1 MGRWRD
7 NGPVPMREDCR
18 HFQSRTYDDGEV
30 ARLCVLNL
38 APEAPWRC
46 PADCPKYERDVMV
59 AGFVTG
65 SLVRPP
71 VESEPEEPAG
81 DIASLLQEAD
91 AIVTSVGPEIVEEVE
106 RGGPSTSRK
115 WWQVWKR
122 REGPRGPDD
131 GDDGQIHL
139 SNR

>member
-1 MGRWRD
+1 
-7 NGPVPMREDCR
+7 MREDCR

-46 PADCPKYERDVMV
+46 PADCPKYERDVLV
-59 AGFVTG
+59 PGFVTG

-71 VESEPEEPAG
+71 VESEPEDPPGE
-81 DIASLLQEAD
+81 IANLLQEAD
-91 AIVTSVGPEIVEEVE
+91 DIVTSVGPEIVEEE
-106 RGGPSTSRK
+106 REPPGDGRK

-122 REGPRGPDD
+122 RQSSRRPDD
-131 GDDGQIHL
+131 GDDGEIHL

>member
-1 MGRWRD
+1 
-7 NGPVPMREDCR
+7 MREDCR

-46 PADCPKYERDVMV
+46 PADCPKYERDVLV
-59 AGFVTG
+59 PGFVTG

-71 VESEPEEPAG
+71 VESEPEDPPEDVAN
-81 DIASLLQEAD
+81 LLQEAD
-91 AIVTSVGPEIVEEVE
+91 DIVTSVGPEIVEEE
-106 RGGPSTSRK
+106 RERLGDNRR

-122 REGPRGPDD
+122 RQSSRRPDD
-131 GDDGQIHL
+131 GDDGEIHL

>member
-1 MGRWRD
+1 
-7 NGPVPMREDCR
+7 MREDCR

-46 PADCPKYERDVMV
+46 PADCPKYERDVLV

-71 VESEPEEPAG
+71 VESEPDDPPG
-81 DIASLLQEAD
+81 DISDLLQEAD
-91 AIVTSVGPEIVEEVE
+91 AIVTSAGPEIVDEVE
-106 RGGPSTSRK
+106 QEREPDGRR

-122 REGPRGPDD
+122 RQSSHRPDA
-131 GDDGQIHL
+131 GADGQIHL

>member
-1 MGRWRD
+1 
-7 NGPVPMREDCR
+7 MREDCR

-46 PADCPKYERDVMV
+46 PAECPKYERDVLV
-59 AGFVTG
+59 PGFVTG

-71 VESEPEEPAG
+71 VESEPEEPPE
-81 DIASLLQEAD
+81 DISELLQEAD
-91 AIVTSVGPEIVEEVE
+91 SIVTSVGPEIVDEVE
-106 RGGPSTSRK
+106 REREPDGRR

-122 REGPRGPDD
+122 RQPSRRPDD
-131 GDDGQIHL
+131 GDDGEIHL

>member
-1 MGRWRD
+1 
-7 NGPVPMREDCR
+7 MREDCR

-71 VESEPEEPAG
+71 VESEPDEPPQDVTG
-81 DIASLLQEAD
+81 LLQEAD
-91 AIVTSVGPEIVEEVE
+91 AIVTSAGPEIVEEVE
-106 RGGPSTSRK
+106 AETPARK

-122 REGPRGPDD
+122 RGTPRGPDD

>member
-1 MGRWRD
+1 
-7 NGPVPMREDCR
+7 VPMREDCR

-46 PADCPKYERDVMV
+46 PANCPRYERDVIA

-71 VESEPEEPAG
+71 VEVEPDDPPG
-81 DIASLLQEAD
+81 DIAGLLQEAD
-91 AIVTSVGPEIVEEVE
+91 AIVTAVGPEIVEEVE
-106 RGGPSTSRK
+106 HEAGRPARK

-122 REGPRGPDD
+122 RDRRRGRDD

>member
-1 MGRWRD
+1 
-7 NGPVPMREDCR
+7 MREDCR

-46 PADCPKYERDVMV
+46 PADCPKYERDVLV
-59 AGFVTG
+59 AGFVSG

-71 VESEPEEPAG
+71 VESEPEDPPG
-81 DIASLLQEAD
+81 DVANLLQEAD
-91 AIVTSVGPEIVEEVE
+91 DIVTAAGPEIVEEVE
-106 RGGPSTSRK
+106 RERPGDGRR

-122 REGPRGPDD
+122 RKAPRRPDD
-131 GDDGQIHL
+131 GDDGEIHL

>member
-1 MGRWRD
+1 M
-7 NGPVPMREDCR
+7 PMREDCR

-46 PADCPKYERDVMV
+46 PANCPRYERDVLV

-71 VESEPEEPAG
+71 VESEPDDPPG
-81 DIASLLQEAD
+81 DIAGLLQEAD
-91 AIVTSVGPEIVEEVE
+91 AIVTSVGPEVVEEVDRE
-106 RGGPSTSRK
+106 EAPPDRK

-122 REGPRGPDD
+122 RHGGRGRDD